1 MTTPPRYPEITYSI
15 TVRAE
20 YPNRPGMLG
29 TIGVQV
35 GAVGGDMGA
44 VDLVY
49 SSRDII
55 VRDFTI
61 NARDTAHAQEIVKA
75 IKGVPGV
82 KVLQVSDP
90 VFLAHLGGKIAVAS
104 KVPVQTRTDL
114 AKVYTPGVAR
124 VSLAIRDDPKAV
136 WTLTSKANTV
146 AIVTDG
152 SRVLGLGDVG
162 PAAAL
167 PVMEGKALLFKEL
180 GGVDAWPL
188 CLQAREVEEV
198 VRIVKAISTGFGGIN
213 LEDIA
218 TPRCFDIED
227 RLKEELDIPVIHDDQ
242 HATAVAILA
251 GLLNALRLVQKSLD
265 TARIVVCGVGAAG
278 SACIRLLVQ
287 AGAKNIIPYDKEG
300 ILHKGMLTPD
310 THRVRRWVIEHT
322 NPDNLQGDLMRAVE
336 GADVFIGLSAP
347 GVLTSGHLK
356 RMAPKPIV
364 FALANPVPE
373 IFPEEASPY
382 AAIIATG
389 RSDYPNQINNALVF
403 PGMFRGV
410 LDVRARQI
418 TDEMKLAAAEALA
431 SVIPPRE
438 LNPEYIIPSVFNKQV
453 VRAVAKAV
461 GQAAYRSGVAQRS
474 RRRYHFTRL

>member
-1 MTTPPRYPEITYSI
+1 
-15 TVRAE
+15 
-20 YPNRPGMLG
+20 MLG

-49 SSRDII
+49 SSRDLI

-90 VFLAHLGGKIAVAS
+90 VFLAHLGGKIAVHC

-124 VSLAIRDDPKAV
+124 VCLALRDDPKSV

-162 PAAAL
+162 PLAAM
-167 PVMEGKALLFKEL
+167 PVMEGKAILFKSL
-180 GGVDAWPL
+180 GDVDAWPL
-188 CLQAREVEEV
+188 CLQAREVEDFV
-198 VRIVKAISTGFGGIN
+198 HIVKAVSTGFGGIN

-251 GLLNALRLVQKSLD
+251 GLLNALRLVQKRLD
-265 TARIVVCGVGAAG
+265 EARIVVCGVGAAG
-278 SACIRLLVQ
+278 SACVRLLVQ
-287 AGAKNIIPYDKEG
+287 AGAKHIIPYDKEG
-300 ILHKGMLTPD
+300 ILHKGMLGPD

-322 NPDNLQGDLMRAVE
+322 NPEGLQGNLMTAVE

-347 GVLTSGHLK
+347 GALTTEHLK

-373 IFPEEASPY
+373 IYPEEAAPY
-382 AAIIATG
+382 AAVIATG

-418 TDEMKLAAAEALA
+418 TDDMKLAAAEALA
-431 SVIPPRE
+431 SVIPARE
-438 LNPEYIIPSVFNKQV
+438 LNAEYIVPSVFNKQV
-453 VRAVAKAV
+453 VRAIARAV
-461 GQAAYRSGVAQRS
+461 GQAAYKAGVAQRS
-474 RRRYHFTRL
+474 RRRYHFTRV